1 MHSKSDNIEIR
12 ISDEADEV
20 IKELFDSLENRYKNN
35 FESVEGM
42 EFVFDYVQLLYC
54 ECHKISPNPGGT
66 YINSSDWIKN
76 KIAAENSINKKDRKW
91 FQYGVTA
98 TLDYEG
104 RKKIRKEQ
112 QKLNLL

>member
-104 RKKIRKEQ
+104 RKKTRKEQ